1 MANKKGSTDTWK
13 KKKWF
18 EIFADKTFD
27 EKLIGETVAVAS
39 KSLVDRKIKKTLNEL
54 TGNIRDSYYEITFK
68 ITKVTATKADTE
80 LYCFEAKQGY
90 LRRLIR
96 KQKSKIEHVFY
107 ATTKDGHKLKVKLLF
122 ISGTKYSTP
131 LRREA
136 RKTIINAVQEE
147 IKTKTISESWH
158 DLIFPVIAEKT
169 KAKLQKLG
177 FVNKVL
183 ISKAKLIE

>member
-27 EKLIGETVAVAS
+27 EKLIGETVAIAS
-39 KSLVDRKIKKTLNEL
+39 KNLVDRKIKKTLNEL
-54 TGNIRDSYYEITFK
+54 TGNIRDSYYELTFR
-68 ITKVTATKADTE
+68 ITKVTATKADTA
-80 LYCFEAKQGY
+80 LYCFEAKAGY

-96 KQKSKIEHVFY
+96 KQRSKIEPVFY
-107 ATTKDGHKLKVKLLF
+107 ATTKDGHKLKIKALF
-122 ISGTKYSTP
+122 ISGRKYSTP
-131 LRREA
+131 LRTEA
-136 RKTIINAVQEE
+136 RKIIINTIQEE
-147 IKTKTISESWH
+147 ISTKTVYESWH

-169 KAKLQKLG
+169 KANLKKLG

-183 ISKAKLIE
+183 ISKTKLME

>member
-68 ITKVTATKADTE
+68 IT
-80 LYCFEAKQGY
+80 
-90 LRRLIR
+90 
-96 KQKSKIEHVFY
+96 
-107 ATTKDGHKLKVKLLF
+107 
-122 ISGTKYSTP
+122 
-131 LRREA
+131 
-136 RKTIINAVQEE
+136 
-147 IKTKTISESWH
+147 
-158 DLIFPVIAEKT
+158 
-169 KAKLQKLG
+169 
-177 FVNKVL
+177 
-183 ISKAKLIE
+183 